1 MIQIIRL
8 NYKDDKDA
16 STSISVKM
24 CSSIENA
31 KQVILANVC
40 VDFDGNWKS
49 LTDAA
54 KELANDLDSCNWGE
68 DNNTFSWF
76 DNGKG
81 ETYIICGLDRGNM
94 KWQNIGEIA

>member
-8 NYKDDKDA
+8 TYKDDKDA

-31 KQVILANVC
+31 KKVILTNVC
-40 VDFDGNWKS
+40 IDFDGKWKT
-49 LTDAA
+49 LADAA
-54 KELANDLDSCNWGE
+54 KELSNDLESCTWDE

-81 ETYIICGLDRGNM
+81 ETYIICELDRGDT
-94 KWQNIGEIA
+94 KWQNIGEI